1 MASKSDLNAKIYEYI
16 CGYQKD
22 NGFAPSIRDI
32 QAEFNFKSTS
42 TVCYHLD
49 RLQNDGLIKRNSGL
63 NRAIIPQ
70 NKLAVFESFANA
82 EFTRIPLIGDITAGQ
97 PILAEENYQ
106 ETYCIPTS
114 MFKGENLFML
124 SVHGDSMIDAGIHD
138 GDKII
143 VKQQSTAENG
153 EIVAA
158 LLETG
163 ATVKRF
169 YKEESRFRLQ
179 PENPTMAPIYCD
191 SVQIL
196 GKVIGLIRKF

>member
-1 MASKSDLNAKIYEYI
+1 MAKKNLDAKIFEYI
-16 CGYQKD
+16 CEFKKNYGYS
-22 NGFAPSIRDI
+22 PSIRDI
-32 QAEFNFKSTS
+32 QTEFGFKSTS
-42 TVCYHLD
+42 TVAYHL
-49 RLQNDGLIKRNSGL
+49 QKIENDGLIKRTNGI

-70 NKLAVFESFANA
+70 INSNDINA
-82 EFTRIPLIGDITAGQ
+82 IDDMNFINIPLIGDITAGQ

-124 SVHGDSMIDAGIHD
+124 TVHGESMINAGICD

-143 VKQQSTAENG
+143 IKQQSTANNG

-169 YKEESRFRLQ
+169 YKENNMYRLQ
-179 PENPTMAPIYCD
+179 PENDSMTPIYCKE
-191 SVQIL
+191 VQIL